1 MRIGFMLSFFDFRND
16 IRRVIV
22 EMSKLCEVVV
32 FIRKEQVETVKKHLP
47 ENIEYRLIAERN
59 NDILNSFL
67 EKIFLLFRKI
77 PKTKMNYYLME
88 EFKIGN
94 IEDAKK
100 QNKAYAL
107 LKLHRILPHIFSY
120 DQYLKIIRS
129 SEKTEISDID
139 TFLCLTEIYD
149 DHLFSRLIKER
160 KKVFVYVY
168 SWDHACKHTRFSKK
182 VNYLVWNE
190 GIKADLANIQQ
201 IDSTLIQVVGA
212 TQLGYLEEFKNS
224 PLQVNNKTPYYYFG
238 CGIGISSLVE
248 KEIDVIQ
255 KLSEILSHTK
265 NGSKLIVR
273 PYPNNKNWTKYKRL
287 LQNENIV
294 LDDSYKQNDL
304 SISEADI
311 QYKFHTISDAKGFFH
326 LGTTL
331 GLEACFLNCPSF
343 IINTV
348 PDDGKHVNIFNFV
361 NQYQNKKYLINASE
375 LNTINSESQLEHIFE
390 NIQDPNYMK
399 LNYKIRSGFPVK
411 SFEQISKD
419 IFNIMK

>member
-1 MRIGFMLSFFDFRND
+1 MLSFFDFRND

-67 EKIFLLFRKI
+67 EKIFFLFRKI

-224 PLQVNNKTPYYYFG
+224 PLQVNNRTPYYYFG

-248 KEIDVIQ
+248 KEIAVIQ
-255 KLSEILSHTK
+255 KLSDILSHTK
-265 NGSKLIVR
+265 KGSKLIVR

-311 QYKFHTISDAKGFFH
+311 QYKFHTISAAKGFFH

-348 PDDGKHVNIFNFV
+348 PDDGNRVNIFNFV

-375 LNTINSESQLEHIFE
+375 LNTIISESQLEDIFE

-399 LNYKIRSGFPVK
+399 LNYKIRSGFPIK

>member
-1 MRIGFMLSFFDFRND
+1 MLSFFDFRND

-212 TQLGYLEEFKNS
+212 TQLG
-224 PLQVNNKTPYYYFG
+224 
-238 CGIGISSLVE
+238 
-248 KEIDVIQ
+248 
-255 KLSEILSHTK
+255 
-265 NGSKLIVR
+265 
-273 PYPNNKNWTKYKRL
+273 
-287 LQNENIV
+287 
-294 LDDSYKQNDL
+294 
-304 SISEADI
+304 
-311 QYKFHTISDAKGFFH
+311 
-326 LGTTL
+326 
-331 GLEACFLNCPSF
+331 
-343 IINTV
+343 
-348 PDDGKHVNIFNFV
+348 
-361 NQYQNKKYLINASE
+361 
-375 LNTINSESQLEHIFE
+375 
-390 NIQDPNYMK
+390 
-399 LNYKIRSGFPVK
+399 
-411 SFEQISKD
+411 
-419 IFNIMK
+419 